1 MRLQN
6 ELTHDKIDG
15 NLSESIWRSFTISLL
30 NNDDDSIE
38 VLNKMD
44 YITSIIKGVE
54 NDEGASLSVKIHI
67 EDGDLDGFLNS
78 DRNGGALDW
87 ELTGDFTYHKE
98 NDYILAF
105 YTPDED

>member
-1 MRLQN
+1 MRTQN

-15 NLSESIWRSFTISLL
+15 NLDESLWRVFTLSLL

-44 YITSIIKGVE
+44 YITSIIKRVE
-54 NDEGASLSVKIHI
+54 SNEGINLSVRIYI
-67 EDGDLDGFLNS
+67 EDGDLNGFLNS